1 MPIDIL
7 FPYRTCLTERC
18 NRVRCEP
25 GWHLGSDWASR
36 LTDFDLW
43 YVWAGRGR
51 MLTNDEEIQLSPG
64 VCLWMRPGRRY
75 EATHEPDSPL
85 GVNFFHFELR
95 DHLSDFMPPFEVM
108 KVSDLDYAD
117 IMMRLIIM
125 LRSDVAV
132 DSHAVAE
139 TLFGALLS
147 DLVHEQTS
155 LTRLITPLKSEKRHQ
170 EMMQRLANQICEYSG
185 RVPAVA
191 ELARSMGY
199 SVDYFS
205 RVFTQV
211 IGHGPQEF
219 VIMARINR
227 AKQLLSE
234 TSLSVGEISA
244 VLGFRD
250 VFFFSKQFRQ
260 KTGCTPT
267 EFRAKLMR

>member
-1 MPIDIL
+1 
-7 FPYRTCLTERC
+7 
-18 NRVRCEP
+18 
-25 GWHLGSDWASR
+25 
-36 LTDFDLW
+36 
-43 YVWAGRGR
+43 
-51 MLTNDEEIQLSPG
+51 MLTNDDEIQLSPG

-95 DHLSDFMPPFEVM
+95 DNLPDFMPPFEVM

-117 IMMRLIIM
+117 MMMRRILT

-139 TLFGALLS
+139 ALFGALLS
-147 DLVHEQTS
+147 DLVREQTN
-155 LTRLITPLKSEKRHQ
+155 LTRSIAPLKNEKRHQ
-170 EMMQRLANQICEYSG
+170 EMMQQLANQIREYSG

-219 VIMARINR
+219 VITARINR

-234 TSLSVGEISA
+234 TSLSVGEIST

-260 KTGCTPT
+260 KTDCTPT